1 MSISTENTIV
11 KSLFNKALLH
21 KTALAGAVIMAL
33 SGVTTQSQA
42 AVPKDMLVIGK
53 AADPQTLDPAVTID
67 NNDWTVTYPAYQRL
81 VGYKT
86 EDGKGSTQVEGDLAA
101 SWTSSA
107 DQLVWTFTLKPGARF
122 DDGSAVNAD
131 AVKESFDRLMK
142 IGQGPSEAFPK
153 DMQVSVVD
161 PMTVRFTLK
170 TPFAPFLYTLAN
182 DGAGIVNPAIAK
194 ANPTDDGK
202 AWLSSHTAGSGPY
215 KLERWQK
222 GQQLVLVPN
231 TYYSGPKPA
240 FKRVTVKIIGES
252 SSRRLQLSRGDLD
265 IADSLPID
273 QLAALKQENKVAV
286 EEYPSLRVT
295 YLYLNNAKS
304 PMNQVDLRRAIS
316 YAVDYQGMVK
326 GILGGNAKQMRGPI
340 PDGMWGYDPKAMQY
354 STDLSQAKADLAKV
368 KTQPGTL
375 DFLYSDS
382 DPNWEPIA
390 LSVQASLA
398 SAGIKV
404 KLEKLANAT
413 MRDRIGQGDYDIS
426 IGNWSPDFA
435 DPYMFMNYWFE
446 SDKKGLPGNRSFY
459 SNPQVDDL
467 LKKAVSVTDQKQR
480 TDYYQQAQKIVI
492 GEAAYVYLFQKNYQ
506 LAMNKDLKGFVF
518 NPMLEQVFNVAQM
531 SKQ

>member
-1 MSISTENTIV
+1 MRITTA
-11 KSLFNKALLH
+11 KSLFKQVIAQKNVVSTAVLL
-21 KTALAGAVIMAL
+21 AL
-33 SGVTTQSQA
+33 SALTLNAQA

-81 VGYKT
+81 VGYKS
-86 EDGKGSTQVEGDLAA
+86 EGGKGSTQVAGDLAA
-101 SWTSSA
+101 SWTASA
-107 DQLVWTFTLKPGARF
+107 DQLVWTFVLKPGAKF
-122 DDGSAVNAD
+122 DDGSEVNAE
-131 AVKESFDRLMK
+131 AVKWSFERLMK
-142 IGQGPSEAFPK
+142 IAQGPSEAFPK
-153 DMQVSVVD
+153 DMQVTVVD
-161 PMTVRFTLK
+161 PLTVRFTLK

-194 ANPTDDGK
+194 ANPEDEGK
-202 AWLSSHTAGSGPY
+202 AWLASHTAGSGPY

-231 TYYSGPKPA
+231 TYYSGEKPA

-252 SSRRLQLSRGDLD
+252 ASRRLQLSRGDLD
-265 IADSLPID
+265 IADSLPVD

-286 EEYPSLRVT
+286 AEYPSLRVT
-295 YLYLNNAKS
+295 YLYLNNGKA
-304 PMNQVDLRRAIS
+304 PMDQVDLRRAVS

-340 PDGMWGYDPKAMQY
+340 PDGMWGYDPQAMQY
-354 STDLSQAKADLAKV
+354 SNDITKAKAALAKV
-368 KTQPGTL
+368 KTQPNTL

-398 SAGIKV
+398 AAGVNV

-413 MRDRIGQGDYDIS
+413 MRDRIGHGDYDIS

-459 SNPQVDDL
+459 SNPAVDDL
-467 LKKAVSVTDQKQR
+467 LKKAVAVTDQQQR

-492 GEAAYVYLFQKNYQ
+492 DEAAYVYLFQKNYQ
-506 LAMNKDLKGFVF
+506 VALNKEVKGFVF
-518 NPMLEQVFNVAQM
+518 NPMLEQVFNIGEM